1 MGKRTRP
8 KKTSVRLEVTFLQR
22 KADSISDV
30 NPKIDKASGLVK
42 LWKQVPDIFSDINE
56 DTSIDELHDHFEDLF
71 DDPLQCQLIGYDSSI
86 YTFKSTTKGLGSIYG
101 RRVKD
106 RDGSDPTMAIT
117 KAKLRAIDDDVT
129 FKDLVTRCSEAKG
142 YLAIGRSRFGSYPNT
157 EECSEVLPILEK
169 RYTRIE

>member
-8 KKTSVRLEVTFLQR
+8 KKPSVRLEVTFLQR

-71 DDPLQCQLIGYDSSI
+71 DDPLQCQLIGWRLQLVHLHLQINNQGIGVYLRQES
-86 YTFKSTTKGLGSIYG
+86 KG
-101 RRVKD
+101 
-106 RDGSDPTMAIT
+106 
-117 KAKLRAIDDDVT
+117 
-129 FKDLVTRCSEAKG
+129 
-142 YLAIGRSRFGSYPNT
+142 
-157 EECSEVLPILEK
+157 
-169 RYTRIE
+169 